1 MFRSVFI
8 LVLITL
14 SAAASAW
21 WNDEWAGRKAF
32 VLDTSATGANLTES
46 LTDVPVLL
54 RLHSGNF
61 PAFFEVADGGRDFRF
76 FSDDE
81 LTALKYH
88 IESFDPINELAFVWV
103 KVPDLAPNANAQKI
117 WMYYGNPTA
126 PVAADVPGSFDV
138 AQTLVLHFDPD
149 LGQPSDATAYAN
161 NPSTVSAQTVAAS
174 LVGAGARFDTAS
186 QIVVPAS
193 PSLAV
198 SPESGW
204 TFSLWLKPGQFDAD
218 ALVMRKTDGVR
229 ALELRVAEGRLQAVY
244 REGVAP
250 EEGEVTGGEAGA
262 GQAVVIDA
270 GTLSTTG
277 WQHLTMVASAERLT
291 VFNNGELAGEGA
303 AAIAPINGNLV
314 IGADGE
320 QLGFVGD
327 VDEIQVANT
336 ARSPQW
342 ILAAQRIQGGD
353 KLVVA
358 QLEETQG
365 SEGSS
370 GGSSFFGTILSN
382 VSIDGWV
389 VIGLLVIMSALSW
402 LVMVMKTMSLNRITA
417 DNRAFMGQFSELDP
431 SRPDALDAD
440 DSDEDRELA
449 GSPILQSLFGSHD
462 HFQSSNIYHVYHT
475 GMAEMNKRLGRSV
488 GAQSFLSEREL
499 AAIRSAMDAATVRE
513 TQKLNSLMVML
524 TIAISGGPFLGLLGT
539 VMGVMITFAAI
550 AISGDVNIDAI
561 APGVSAALMTTVAGL
576 FVAIPALFGYNYLAI
591 RIRDMTADMYVFVDE
606 LEARIGEFHT

>member
-1 MFRSVFI
+1 MFRFVSV

-46 LTDVPVLL
+46 LTDVSVLL

-76 FSDDE
+76 LADDE
-81 LTALKYH
+81 ITALKYH

-103 KVPDLAPNANAQKI
+103 KMPSLTANANAQRI

-138 AQTLVLHFDPD
+138 AQTLVMHFDPD

-161 NPSTVSAQTVAAS
+161 NPTTVSAQTIAAS
-174 LVGAGARFDTAS
+174 LAGAGARFDTTS

-193 PSLAV
+193 PSLAIL
-198 SPESGW
+198 PENGW
-204 TFSLWLKPGQFDAD
+204 TFSFWVKPGQLEGD
-218 ALVMRKTDGVR
+218 ALIMRKTDGVLT
-229 ALELRVAEGRLQAVY
+229 LELRVVEGRLQAVY
-244 REGVAP
+244 REGSAP
-250 EEGEVTGGEAGA
+250 SGDEGEVTD
-262 GQAVVIDA
+262 QAIVVDA
-270 GTLSTTG
+270 GMLSTTG
-277 WQHLTMVASAERLT
+277 WQHLALVASAERLA
-291 VFNNGELAGEGA
+291 VFNNGELVGEGEVA
-303 AAIAPINGNLV
+303 LAPINGNLI

-320 QLGFVGD
+320 LPGFVGD
-327 VDEIQVANT
+327 VDEIRVANT

-358 QLEETQG
+358 QPDETQG
-365 SEGSS
+365 SQGSS

-389 VIGLLVIMSALSW
+389 VIALLGIMSALSW
-402 LVMVMKTMSLNRITA
+402 VVMVMKTMSLNRITA
-417 DNRAFMGQFSELDP
+417 DNSAFMGQFAELDP

-440 DSDEDRELA
+440 DTEEDRELA

-606 LEARIGEFHT
+606 LEAKIGEFHT